1 MFQGQNKYI
10 FGRFGGHLDTKKAS
24 AQSGGLRMFIVS
36 TRVPTEA
43 RITFLTFRS
52 TVFEVEVEVDDDV
65 G

>member
-1 MFQGQNKYI
+1 
-10 FGRFGGHLDTKKAS
+10 
-24 AQSGGLRMFIVS
+24 MFIVS